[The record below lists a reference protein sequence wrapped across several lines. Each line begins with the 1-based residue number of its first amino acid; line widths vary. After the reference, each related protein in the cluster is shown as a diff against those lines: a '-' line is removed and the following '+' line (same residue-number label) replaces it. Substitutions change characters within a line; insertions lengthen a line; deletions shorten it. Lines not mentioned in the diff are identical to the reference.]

1 MCPIV
6 YTTVVIIIIIISIII
21 IVTTTI
27 ITIILLEARNLL
39 FFKHWDY
46 WDTHISFQ
54 KDFRSPLKSKVL

>member
-6 YTTVVIIIIIISIII
+6 YTTVIIIIII

-27 ITIILLEARNLL
+27 ITIVLLEARNLL
-39 FFKHWDY
+39 FFKHWNY

-54 KDFRSPLKSKVL
+54 KDFRSLKSKVL